1 MEKPT
6 TNSRNVARKGRI
18 MFEVKNY
25 GTQIKIADNEFSV
38 NVGDINFIEK
48 VMEIQNNGINELESL
63 KLIDEEQDVQKK
75 IQIVKEKLIMLS
87 GWINALL
94 CDSKAVEKI
103 LGDKKYS
110 IQNVADLFAYALDEV
125 SKLQTN
131 KLEEKSKEYSPVK

>member
-1 MEKPT
+1 MEKST
-6 TNSRNVARKGRI
+6 TNSSNVARKGRI

-94 CDSKAVEKI
+94 CDSKAVDKI
-103 LGDKKYS
+103 LGEKKYS
-110 IQNVADLFAYALDEV
+110 IQNVADLFAYVLDEV
-125 SKLQTN
+125 SKLQTA

>member
-1 MEKPT
+1 
-6 TNSRNVARKGRI
+6 

-25 GTQIKIADNEFSV
+25 GTQIEIADNKFNI

-48 VMEIQNNGINELESL
+48 IMEIQNNGINELESL
-63 KLIDEEQDVQKK
+63 KLIDEEQDAQKR
-75 IQIVKEKLIMLS
+75 IQIVKEKLTTLS

-94 CDSKAVEKI
+94 CDSKAIEKI

-125 SKLQTN
+125 SKLHTA
-131 KLEEKSKEYSPVK
+131 KLEEKAKEYAPVK

>member
-1 MEKPT
+1 VEKPT

-94 CDSKAVEKI
+94 CDSKAVDKI
-103 LGDKKYS
+103 LGEKKYS
-110 IQNVADLFAYALDEV
+110 IQNVADLFAYVLDEV
-125 SKLQTN
+125 SKLQTA